1 MKNKNVNLKLS
12 LDQVQFLHRLLNE
25 IVVDDDVVGHI
36 ADNIEVPPMI
46 VHDYIRAIK
55 IETSKSI

>member
-36 ADNIEVPPMI
+36 ADNIEVSHMI

-55 IETSKSI
+55 IETSKHI

>member
-12 LDQVQFLHRLLNE
+12 LDQVQFLHRLFNE

-36 ADNIEVPPMI
+36 VDNIKVSPMI
-46 VHDYIRAIK
+46 VHDYMRMIK
-55 IETSKSI
+55 IETSKYI